1 MSSTSTNM
9 STMGGDAITIFGAG
23 FSIMLNDSLVYY
35 GRQNGPYYQAHIE
48 SIKNDGTEIRVKSAE
63 FQFGMG
69 RYNLGWFITCMDQ
82 NSSWFQ
88 EIVTSY
94 EDPVIVNVEI
104 SLGLFAL
111 NTLGGTKVTISG
123 SGYGGVTNNSVHVLY
138 GHVNASDKSLSNPY
152 FGICTISSAHI
163 EIQCTTSA
171 GVGKDLSW
179 QIVIDSEHSEI
190 FNSMLHYERPSLNSI
205 AIFEDGDIKTHLKTD
220 GTSSLIIKGTS
231 FGPSLTPPLSA
242 MLLRLETLFFPIV
255 LFSMTP
261 KLIAPIVAKE
271 AVPITGFLYK

>member
-1 MSSTSTNM
+1 M

-88 EIVTSY
+88 EVVTSY

-104 SLGLFAL
+104 SLGFFAL

-179 QIVIDSEHSEI
+179 QIVIDSEHTEI

-205 AIFEDGDIKTHLKTD
+205 SIFEDGDIKAHLKTD
-220 GTSSLIIKGTS
+220 GTSSLIIQGTS
-231 FGPSLTPPLSA
+231 FGPSLTPSLSA
-242 MLLRLETLFFPIV
+242 MLLRVETLFFPIV